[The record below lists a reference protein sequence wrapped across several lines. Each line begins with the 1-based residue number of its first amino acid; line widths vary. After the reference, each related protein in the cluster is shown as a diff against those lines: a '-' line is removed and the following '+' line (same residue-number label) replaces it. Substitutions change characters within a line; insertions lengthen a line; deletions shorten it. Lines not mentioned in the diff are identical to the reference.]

1 MGTFVIDLAPAL
13 TDVVAAGTAIVA
25 VVVVI
30 FGLKKVMG
38 LLTR

>member
-13 TDVVAAGTAIVA
+13 TDITAAGVAVLA

-30 FGLKKVMG
+30 FGFKQVKGMLY
-38 LLTR
+38 R

>member
-13 TDVVAAGTAIVA
+13 TDVVAAGTAILA

>member
-13 TDVVAAGTAIVA
+13 TDIVAAGTAILA

-30 FGLKKVMG
+30 YGLKQVKG
-38 LLTR
+38 LLVR